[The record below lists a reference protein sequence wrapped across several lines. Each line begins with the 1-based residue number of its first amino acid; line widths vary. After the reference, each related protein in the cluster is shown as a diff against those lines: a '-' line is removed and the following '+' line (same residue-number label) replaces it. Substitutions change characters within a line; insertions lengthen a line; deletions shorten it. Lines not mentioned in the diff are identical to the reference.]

1 MQKRRNRQGGEKGG
15 RKSRDRKFGARQ
27 KSKRVLEEVTG
38 KVQMTRDGYV
48 FVIIEGEPD
57 NDVFVKASKT
67 RGALNGDTVR
77 CAVTSERKEASSDAA
92 KGGRKDAARR
102 REGEI
107 IEIVE
112 RSHKPFVGVLHIVGR
127 QAWVLMQSRN
137 MPYDICI
144 DFDTLPEGAK
154 RGMKVAALVDGWD
167 KGEPTPKG
175 HIVDVLGMPG
185 ENDTEMHAILAEYA
199 LPYRF
204 EPEVENAADQ
214 ISDQITEKDLKG
226 RRDFRNTLTFTIDP
240 TDAKDFDDALSFK
253 KLDNG
258 NYEIGVHIAD
268 VSYYV
273 LPGTIVDKEAQER
286 GTSVYLVDRT
296 VPMLPEKLCN
306 KLCSLRPHEDK
317 LTFSVVVE
325 MTPRGKIENRWFG
338 RTAICSDYRFDY
350 DGAQQIIE
358 SEGKEPADPAIGQ
371 DVREAIVTLNKLALT
386 LRKRRFASGA
396 ISFERPEMKVEV
408 DATGKP
414 IRVYEKITK
423 EANWLIEE
431 FMLLANR
438 SVAEFIATSGRMDGK
453 ADKKAKTFVYRVH
466 GEPNTEKIASL
477 GQFVSN
483 FGFKFGP
490 SGNGREIAK
499 SLNTLLAEAKGTPEC
514 DAFQMIALRSMAKA
528 IYTTDNIGHYGLA
541 FKFYTHFT
549 SPIRR
554 YPDTM
559 VHRLLALYLDNA
571 ESQNKDYYEAQCQHA
586 SEREQIAANAERD
599 SIKYKMIEFMQDK
612 IGNEY
617 EGSISGL
624 TEWGM
629 YVEIKPTMIEGMV
642 ALRDVKSDFFEFDE
656 QNYLIRGRRTGKVF
670 RLGDAVK
677 IRVKAANLEQ
687 RLLDYELVDTTTDNG
702 SSNDGSG
709 NGPNHGPSHRSG
721 NGDTR
726 HVLDGEGRSNH
737 GSSHRSGNGSGK
749 GSGKGSSNGSGNG
762 SDNGSGSGS
771 ADGKGKKKPFYA
783 SVAHNDDQPKRKSS
797 KDKGRPR
804 KKFGPK
810 PSRNEKKKA
819 K

>member
-1 MQKRRNRQGGEKGG
+1 
-15 RKSRDRKFGARQ
+15 
-27 KSKRVLEEVTG
+27 
-38 KVQMTRDGYV
+38 
-48 FVIIEGEPD
+48 
-57 NDVFVKASKT
+57 
-67 RGALNGDTVR
+67 
-77 CAVTSERKEASSDAA
+77 
-92 KGGRKDAARR
+92 
-102 REGEI
+102 
-107 IEIVE
+107 
-112 RSHKPFVGVLHIVGR
+112 
-127 QAWVLMQSRN
+127 
-137 MPYDICI
+137 
-144 DFDTLPEGAK
+144 
-154 RGMKVAALVDGWD
+154 
-167 KGEPTPKG
+167 
-175 HIVDVLGMPG
+175 
-185 ENDTEMHAILAEYA
+185 
-199 LPYRF
+199 
-204 EPEVENAADQ
+204 
-214 ISDQITEKDLKG
+214 
-226 RRDFRNTLTFTIDP
+226 
-240 TDAKDFDDALSFK
+240 
-253 KLDNG
+253 
-258 NYEIGVHIAD
+258 
-268 VSYYV
+268 
-273 LPGTIVDKEAQER
+273 
-286 GTSVYLVDRT
+286 
-296 VPMLPEKLCN
+296 
-306 KLCSLRPHEDK
+306 
-317 LTFSVVVE
+317 
-325 MTPRGKIENRWFG
+325 
-338 RTAICSDYRFDY
+338 
-350 DGAQQIIE
+350 
-358 SEGKEPADPAIGQ
+358 
-371 DVREAIVTLNKLALT
+371 
-386 LRKRRFASGA
+386 
-396 ISFERPEMKVEV
+396 
-408 DATGKP
+408 
-414 IRVYEKITK
+414 
-423 EANWLIEE
+423 
-431 FMLLANR
+431 MLLANR

-466 GEPNTEKIASL
+466 GEPNTEKIANL

-571 ESQNKDYYEAQCQHA
+571 ESQNKEYYEAQCQHA

-702 SSNDGSG
+702 SSSDGSG
-709 NGPNHGPSHRSG
+709 NG
-721 NGDTR
+721 
-726 HVLDGEGRSNH
+726 SNH

-749 GSGKGSSNGSGNG
+749 G